1 LTLSLFF
8 TDCEGPLTTNDN
20 AFELASTFIPQGDHI
35 FTTLSRYDDVLAD
48 IIKTPNYQAGSTL
61 KFIAPFLKAYNVS
74 NQMIHTYSSNHLIL
88 IQGTKPMLAF
98 TQQLLPSYIV
108 STSYQQYLQSL
119 CTSIGFDSTHV
130 FATTLD
136 LDAFSIPLKEVKQLQ
151 QLRAEIAAFPLIEI
165 PEHAESIDD
174 FSPLT
179 QRMIHRLNH
188 IFRIQLPLM
197 ICGQLLQS
205 ITPIGGI
212 EKAQKVK
219 AVTSQL
225 KSQLANVMY
234 VGDSITDAQALRL
247 IHEHGGLSVAFNGNR
262 YALEQANLAII
273 AENNF
278 ILAVIAFL
286 FCQHGTSYVLN
297 LVQENRLTNLDR
309 TDLES
314 TLLTDYR
321 RNYASHEPI
330 IAVPSPN
337 NFFFLSKES
346 TEYRRRVR
354 GEAIG
359 QLG

>member
-1 LTLSLFF
+1 MTLSLFF

-48 IIKTPNYQAGSTL
+48 IIQPPKYQAGSTL

-74 NQMIHTYSSNHLIL
+74 NQMIQTYSSNHLIL
-88 IQGTKPMLAF
+88 IQGTKPMLSLV
-98 TQQLLPSYIV
+98 QQLLPSYIV
-108 STSYQQYLQSL
+108 STSYQQYLQAL

-136 LDAFSIPLKEVKQLQ
+136 LDAFSLPIKEVKHLQ
-151 QLRAEIAAFPLIEI
+151 QLRAEIASFPLIEI
-165 PEHAESIDD
+165 PENAESIDD
-174 FSPLT
+174 LPPST
-179 QRMIHRLNH
+179 QKIIHRLNQ
-188 IFRIQLPLM
+188 IFRVQLPQM
-197 ICGQLLQS
+197 ISGQLLQS

-225 KSQLANVMY
+225 NSQLANVMY

-247 IHEHGGLSVAFNGNR
+247 VHDHGGLSVAFNGNR
-262 YALEQANLAII
+262 YALAQANLAIL

-278 ILAVIAFL
+278 ILALIAFL
-286 FCQHGTSYVLN
+286 FSQHGTTHILN
-297 LVQENRLTNLDR
+297 LAQENRLTNLDK

-314 TLLTDYR
+314 TLLTDFGR
-321 RNYASHEPI
+321 KYASYEAR
-330 IAVPSPN
+330 IAVLSPDN
-337 NFFFLSKES
+337 LSSISKES
-346 TEYRRRVR
+346 TEFRRRVR
-354 GEAIG
+354 GAAIG